1 MESCVCVYSDNFES
15 SVNEYHN
22 VHLHKIIFEEIYGA
36 GDPSTLMELKEL
48 SARRRAIEESINETS
63 VTAKA
68 TAREMAGG
76 LTSRLEQDLLKL
88 EVYLPLLENLVF
100 HATSSGNG
108 GSGVELK
115 ISWSSALSPTRFSGC
130 KFLHNDELCFEHGMA
145 LFLYGAILR
154 ERAQEVLLRGDLAQ
168 SGELYRKAAGVY
180 HHLFQ
185 QVLPSLKPAV
195 GQERP
200 PPETNP
206 SLSNVMNFICLAEAQ
221 GAALRKAVEKRMSV
235 GLLSKLD
242 CGIKELLDQAYS
254 ILNSFNGKCEII
266 SSKLEEFIC
275 FSRSLHELRSKR
287 YLADSLK
294 NGLKKGDVGLAI
306 GVLRMALENIK
317 GKTPKKESWQ
327 LVFKKEIKTVHEML
341 RELEQENGFVYHERV
356 PIGVDQLPSPESRI
370 IVAAAPYNPKRSE
383 TKLVFKKIVKPRL
396 SKSQTM

>member
-1 MESCVCVYSDNFES
+1 MMLHFSDPAK
-15 SVNEYHN
+15 
-22 VHLHKIIFEEIYGA
+22 LKTKRIIFEEIYGA

-48 SARRRAIEESINETS
+48 SAKRRAIEESINETS

-68 TAREMAGG
+68 TAREIAGG
-76 LTSRLEQDLLKL
+76 LTSRPEQDLLKL
-88 EVYLPLLENLVF
+88 ELYLPLLENLVF
-100 HATSSGNG
+100 HATSSGSG

-115 ISWSSALSPTRFSGC
+115 ISWSSALGPNRLSGGC
-130 KFLHNDELCFEHGMA
+130 KFFHNDVCFELGMA
-145 LFLYGAILR
+145 LSLYGAILR
-154 ERAQEVLLRGDLAQ
+154 ERAQEALLRGDLAQ
-168 SGELYRKAAGVY
+168 SGNLYRKAAGVY

-221 GAALRKAVEKRMSV
+221 GAALRKAVEKGMSV
-235 GLLSKLD
+235 ALLSKLD

-254 ILNSFNGKCEII
+254 ILNSFNGKCKII
-266 SSKLEEFIC
+266 SAKLEEFIC

-306 GVLRMALENIK
+306 GLLRPALENIK
-317 GKTPKKESWQ
+317 GKTPKEKSWQ
-327 LVFKKEIKTVHEML
+327 LVFKQEIKIVDEML
-341 RELEQENGFVYHERV
+341 KKLEQENSFVFHEKV

-370 IVAAAPYNPKRSE
+370 IVAEEAYVPNRSE
-383 TKLVFKKIVKPRL
+383 TKLVLRFENKISSLSKPRL